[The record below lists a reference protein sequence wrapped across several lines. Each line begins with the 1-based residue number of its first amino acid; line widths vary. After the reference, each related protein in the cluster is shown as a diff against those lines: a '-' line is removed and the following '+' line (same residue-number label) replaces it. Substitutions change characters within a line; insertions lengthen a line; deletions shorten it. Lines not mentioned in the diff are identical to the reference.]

1 MTEWILYGVK
11 PYTSFRDFALNRTVL
26 LNAGF
31 ISKEDAMV
39 YWHRREREGC
49 FRLLLKEKADDLGQI
64 KEGI

>member
-11 PYTSFRDFALNRTVL
+11 PYTSFTVL

-31 ISKEDAMV
+31 ITEEDAMV

-49 FRLLLKEKADDLGQI
+49 FRLLLKEKADDKKFTIGY
-64 KEGI
+64 